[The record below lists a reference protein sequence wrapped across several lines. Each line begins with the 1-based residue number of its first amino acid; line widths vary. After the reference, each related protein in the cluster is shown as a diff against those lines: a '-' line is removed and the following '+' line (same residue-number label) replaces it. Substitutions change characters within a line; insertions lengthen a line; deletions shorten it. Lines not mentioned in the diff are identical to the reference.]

1 MIFVVCQK
9 DRVVGTFDNYNT
21 CVDNIKGISNLGWAN
36 DLTIKKFTTN
46 SFNFISELDPLKK
59 DEDKNDKDNKDDKE
73 DDEIK
78 KKKKEDIRKKH
89 MENIKQQQKKLIEES
104 KNKYKTD
111 YNLYLKF
118 KEFKEKDENFKIPEL
133 FEKKYE
139 IMEKLD
145 SENNLYW
152 DTFNTEYREED
163 YTGKNK
169 NIFDV
174 ANEYEA
180 SFTNKLSEDSDNE
193 SDDSEDDSETEDKNT
208 FEVMK
213 SPDSFL
219 PSGSDSN
226 VEIIDYSDNE
236 NSD

>member
-1 MIFVVCQK
+1 MIYIVCQK
-9 DRVVGTFDNYNT
+9 DKVVGTFDNYNI
-21 CVDNIKGISNLGWAN
+21 CVDNIKGINELGWAN

-59 DEDKNDKDNKDDKE
+59 DEEKNENVEEKNEDND
-73 DDEIK
+73 K
-78 KKKKEDIRKKH
+78 KKKKEEIRKKH
-89 MENIKQQQKKLIEES
+89 MENIKQQQKKVIEES
-104 KNKYKTD
+104 RNKYKTD
-111 YNLYLKF
+111 YKLYLKF
-118 KEFKEKDENFKIPEL
+118 KDLKEKDEKFEIPGLFKR
-133 FEKKYE
+133 KYE
-139 IMEKLD
+139 VMKKLD
-145 SENNLYW
+145 NENNLSW
-152 DTFNTEYREED
+152 ETFNTEYKEED

-169 NIFDV
+169 NVFDV

-180 SFTNKLSEDSDNE
+180 SFTNKLSEDSSE
-193 SDDSEDDSETEDKNT
+193 DSEDSDESEDKNT
-208 FEVMK
+208 FEIMK

>member
-1 MIFVVCQK
+1 MIYIVCQK
-9 DRVVGTFDNYNT
+9 DKVVGTFDNYNI
-21 CVDNIKGISNLGWAN
+21 CVDNIKGINELGWAN

-59 DEDKNDKDNKDDKE
+59 DDKE
-73 DDEIK
+73 DEKKDTYEKDDSENK
-78 KKKKEDIRKKH
+78 KKKKEEIRKKH
-89 MENIKQQQKKLIEES
+89 MENIKQQQKKVIEES
-104 KNKYKTD
+104 RNKYKTD

-118 KEFKEKDENFKIPEL
+118 KDLKEKDEKFKIPEL

-139 IMEKLD
+139 VMKKLD
-145 SENNLYW
+145 NENNLSW
-152 DTFNTEYREED
+152 ETFNTEYKEED

-169 NIFDV
+169 NVFDV

-180 SFTNKLSEDSDNE
+180 SFTNKLSEDS
-193 SDDSEDDSETEDKNT
+193 SDSDYEDDSDESEDKNT
-208 FEVMK
+208 FEIMK